1 VSKAFDDLEKQ
12 LRIAVRAGRDPSR
25 TTWARH
31 GRRQTWMLVAAALL
45 VISAGAFGASR
56 IAAGKNAEAEGRDI
70 ALQAVIGTGH
80 VAACRLLE
88 PVSRGV
94 TFTDSP
100 VLPAI
105 TRLLPVLGRPP
116 SASERARALALL
128 PRVRPTGSAVLGR
141 TLHVVRLQE
150 GIDVVVLVS
159 QGVGFEAVHN
169 ATTCARVR
177 QERAAELAAGHS
189 RAVRDWARWSLS
201 RRADTAVGVQTLE
214 IFAQDPRQ
222 RGVGGGA
229 RPTLPGERLEP
240 GLRQVNG
247 RRDGSRLFLGIAGG
261 DATAVRIQTK
271 QIAAMHG
278 LPIQVPVRERF
289 YAVKVPRG
297 LRPFRLL
304 EVGATG
310 TVLRS
315 INLRQ

>member
-1 VSKAFDDLEKQ
+1 MSKAFEDLEKQ
-12 LRIAVRAGRDPSR
+12 LRSAVRAGRDPSR

-70 ALQAVIGTGH
+70 ALQAVIGTDH

-94 TFTDSP
+94 TFTENP

-105 TRLLPVLGRPP
+105 TRLLPLLGKPP
-116 SASERARALALL
+116 SASGRARALALL
-128 PRVRPTGSAVLGR
+128 ARFGPTGGAVLGQ

-150 GIDVVVLVS
+150 GIGVVVLVS
-159 QGVGFEAVHN
+159 QGVGFGAVHN
-169 ATTCARVR
+169 PTACARAR
-177 QERAAELAAGHS
+177 QARATELTAGDAP
-189 RAVRDWARWSLS
+189 AVRRSAQLSLS
-201 RRADTAVGVQTLE
+201 HRADTARGVQSLE
-214 IFAQDPRQ
+214 IFAHDPRA
-222 RGVGGGA
+222 RGIGGGA

-247 RRDGSRLFLGIAGG
+247 RRDGSRLFLGIAAG

-278 LPIQVPVRERF
+278 LPIQVPVRARF

-304 EVGATG
+304 EVGAG
-310 TVLRS
+310 GSVLRS